1 MTYISEK
8 SFLVTGRM
16 DWRGVKEE
24 VGYSWSSRQV
34 MIVFWTE
41 GMIVEMGKSE
51 WTTNTEGLTQMD

>member
-1 MTYISEK
+1 
-8 SFLVTGRM
+8 M